1 MIRARQQEIDD
12 ANAKLPALQRT
23 FSDRNRIRAEIG
35 TLLTLGL
42 GLSLSLSL
50 SLGLF
55 LSLSLFLSL
64 THT

>member
-42 GLSLSLSL
+42 SLSLSL